1 MRTWVIAVCL
11 CIFWFILP
19 LQCFIIGNDMG
30 LGIQGAV
37 FRYQMTVRGNSL
49 IPIASELS
57 YVTSGIYSGKTA
69 LMVILW
75 TLGSLVL
82 AAITMLSLIYWN
94 RLPRSQLRIILVG
107 LVSASILYLGSCVA
121 QYGLLLSSPAGISL
135 PVGVLILILFTMFL
149 YFYQNLF
156 FCREHDGPV
165 NIDTDN
171 IRK

>member
-1 MRTWVIAVCL
+1 
-11 CIFWFILP
+11 
-19 LQCFIIGNDMG
+19 MG

-49 IPIASELS
+49 IPITSELS

-82 AAITMLSLIYWN
+82 AAITMLSLVYWN
-94 RLPRSQLRIILVG
+94 RLPHSRFKLLKAG

-121 QYGLLLSSPAGISL
+121 QYGLFLSGPAGISL
-135 PVGVLILILFTMFL
+135 PLGVVILCLFTIFL
-149 YFYQNLF
+149 YRYQNLF
-156 FCREHDGPV
+156 FDPEQDNSYEI
-165 NIDTDN
+165 NINKNRT
-171 IRK
+171 

>member
-1 MRTWVIAVCL
+1 MRTWIIAVCL

-37 FRYQMTVRGNSL
+37 FRYQITVQGNAL
-49 IPIASELS
+49 IPITHELG

-121 QYGLLLSSPAGISL
+121 QYGLFLYGPAGIAL
-135 PVGVLILILFTMFL
+135 PIGVLILILFSIFL
-149 YFYQNLF
+149 FRYQNLF
-156 FCREHDGPV
+156 FD
-165 NIDTDN
+165 
-171 IRK
+171 